1 MKTVLTALCSLAV
14 LALSF
19 VPATAEEQST
29 LRLTVNGSELSA
41 TLEDSPA
48 ARDFRAMLPL
58 TLKIRDFNG
67 TEKISDLPERLSEK
81 DAPEGVTPETG
92 DLAYYAPWGN
102 LAVFYR
108 DFSWSRGLIHLGHV
122 TSDMTPLAR
131 AKNGDTLTIEA
142 VD

>member
-19 VPATAEEQST
+19 VSATAEEQST
-29 LRLTVNGSELSA
+29 LRLTVNGSELS
-41 TLEDSPA
+41 
-48 ARDFRAMLPL
+48 AMLPL

-81 DAPEGVTPETG
+81 DAPEGVTPEAG

-108 DFSWSRGLIHLGHV
+108 DFSWSRGLIRLGHV

>member
-19 VPATAEEQST
+19 VPASAEEQST

-67 TEKISDLPERLSEK
+67 TEKISDLPGRLSEK

-108 DFSWSRGLIHLGHV
+108 DFSWSRGLIRLGHV

>member
-1 MKTVLTALCSLAV
+1 MKTILAALC
-14 LALSF
+14 ALTLLLLSS
-19 VPATAEEQST
+19 VPSDAAETGT
-29 LRLTVNGSELSA
+29 LRLTINGNVLSA

-67 TEKISDLPERLSEK
+67 TEKISDLPGRLSEK
-81 DAPEGVTPETG
+81 DAPEGVTPEAG
-92 DLAYYAPWGN
+92 DLTYYAPWGN

-108 DFSWSRGLIHLGHV
+108 DFSWSRGLIRLGHV
-122 TSDMTPLAR
+122 TSDMTPLAN
-131 AKNGDTLTIEA
+131 AGNGDTLIIEA